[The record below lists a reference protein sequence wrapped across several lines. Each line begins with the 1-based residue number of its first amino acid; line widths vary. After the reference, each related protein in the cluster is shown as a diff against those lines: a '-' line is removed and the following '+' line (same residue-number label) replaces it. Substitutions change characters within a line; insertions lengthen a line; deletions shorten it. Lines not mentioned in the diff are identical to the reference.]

1 MLLLGNKGS
10 HNVATATESVDA
22 PTHTAEISLL
32 ICEQMEITDLESG
45 RPPGRAPVN
54 WVELDSLR
62 PDFDMFRNG
71 P

>member
-1 MLLLGNKGS
+1 MGLRVDKMS
-10 HNVATATESVDA
+10 DNVAHMRVEAATL
-22 PTHTAEISLL
+22 THAAEISLL
-32 ICEQMEITDLESG
+32 ICEQMENADLESG

-62 PDFDMFRNG
+62 QILDMFRNG